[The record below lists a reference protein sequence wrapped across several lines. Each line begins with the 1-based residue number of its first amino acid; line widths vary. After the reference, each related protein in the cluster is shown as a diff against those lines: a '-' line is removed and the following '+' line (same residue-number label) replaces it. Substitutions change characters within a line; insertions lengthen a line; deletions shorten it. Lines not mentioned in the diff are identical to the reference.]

1 MVPGILLPIPNNL
14 LLPFVNSD
22 LNFAY
27 FPFSMS
33 ISKLTSDKVKER
45 ADIVDVVGDYV
56 QLKKKGQNMWACCP
70 FHGEKSPSFSVSP
83 AKQIY
88 KCFGCG
94 KAGDPIQFVM
104 DIEGIGFQ
112 EAIRH
117 LAGKY
122 GIEVEEESARTPEQN
137 LEQNE
142 RESLF
147 IAMNF
152 AKDFFVKNLQ
162 TEEGRSIGLSYFK
175 ERGFTPQI
183 IEKFDLGY
191 ALEGWDH
198 LLKSAKAAGFQEDIL
213 LKAGL
218 ILQKEGDAS
227 RVYDRFR
234 GRVTF
239 TIHNN
244 SGKPIGFGARILTK
258 DKTQPKY
265 INSPETP
272 IYHKSDVL
280 YGIFQAKKAIR
291 DLDNCFLVE
300 GYTDVIS
307 MHLSG
312 IENVVASSG
321 TSLTEGQIKLIKR
334 FTNQVTVLYDGDAA
348 GIKASLRGIDLLL
361 EGGLNVKAVVFPD
374 GDDPDSYS
382 RKVGSQAF
390 QDYLKANSRDFI
402 GFKIGLYQD
411 EFARDPIRKAE
422 VIREVVQSIGKIPD
436 PIVRSVYAKEA
447 SGLLQIEEE
456 IIHAEL
462 NKTLIKSQ
470 KDQFQKAKEEAE
482 AEEKLEE
489 LIPSKTQISVEDSLR
504 IQERETIRLLLNY
517 GFQKLDEENLHLCH
531 YLLSETQEIEF
542 HTPIYQRILKMY
554 RDCLSKGEIPDTDF
568 FVAQRDAEVRQEV
581 IDLISPRH
589 EVSSHW
595 HERHQIFITTESD
608 DLAST
613 AFKSIL
619 RLKRRLV
626 YKMMDEAK
634 QKIKS
639 AESEGLSAE
648 KVFELQQ
655 VYFELKKVQLQIDK
669 ELGIVIG

>member
-1 MVPGILLPIPNNL
+1 
-14 LLPFVNSD
+14 
-22 LNFAY
+22 
-27 FPFSMS
+27 MS

-45 ADIVDVVGDYV
+45 ADIVEVVGDYV
-56 QLKKKGQNMWACCP
+56 PLKKKGQNMWACCP

-104 DIEGIGFQ
+104 DIEGVGFQ

-122 GIEVEEESARTPEQN
+122 GIEVEEDEARTPEQN

-147 IAMNF
+147 IALNF

-175 ERGFTPQI
+175 ERGFNPQI

-191 ALEGWDH
+191 ALDGWDH
-198 LLKSAKAAGFQEDIL
+198 FLKAAKAAGFEEEIL

-218 ILQKEGDAS
+218 ILQKEGDPN
-227 RVYDRFR
+227 RLYDRFR

-239 TIHNN
+239 AIHNI

-258 DKTQPKY
+258 EKNQPKY

-280 YGIFQAKKAIR
+280 YGMFQAKKAIR

-312 IENVVASSG
+312 IENVVSSSG

-348 GIKASLRGIDLLL
+348 GIKASIRGIDLLL

-390 QDYLKANSRDFI
+390 QDYLKENSRDFI
-402 GFKIGLYQD
+402 GFKIGLYQE

-422 VIREVVQSIGKIPD
+422 VIREIVQSIGKIPD
-436 PIVRSVYAKEA
+436 PIIRSVYAKEA

-456 IIHAEL
+456 IIHSEL
-462 NKTLIKSQ
+462 NKSLIKSQ
-470 KDQFQKAKEEAE
+470 KDHFQKVKEEEEAVAKEIEQSEIISNLKRVPNLISDALFDSERKLISFLIKYGHLKMGEEIFAYQYIYDELNGVTLLDESNQDLMYSSLIHFNSTQEEFYNSPQFQRLKKELKDLIYGFLFEKYSISE
-482 AEEKLEE
+482 TWKTHGIFIEEIHDKL
-489 LIPSKTQISVEDSLR
+489 DSALF
-504 IQERETIRLLLNY
+504 ETISLYKRDRVEQLINEERKNLKFNDSEGLVDESIRIIQSLLEIRK
-517 GFQKLDEENLHLCH
+517 KLDE
-531 YLLSETQEIEF
+531 
-542 HTPIYQRILKMY
+542 P
-554 RDCLSKGEIPDTDF
+554 
-568 FVAQRDAEVRQEV
+568 
-581 IDLISPRH
+581 
-589 EVSSHW
+589 
-595 HERHQIFITTESD
+595 
-608 DLAST
+608 LA
-613 AFKSIL
+613 IV
-619 RLKRRLV
+619 KRR
-626 YKMMDEAK
+626 
-634 QKIKS
+634 
-639 AESEGLSAE
+639 
-648 KVFELQQ
+648 
-655 VYFELKKVQLQIDK
+655 
-669 ELGIVIG
+669 

>member
-1 MVPGILLPIPNNL
+1 
-14 LLPFVNSD
+14 
-22 LNFAY
+22 
-27 FPFSMS
+27 MS
-33 ISKLTSDKVKER
+33 VSKLTTDKVKER
-45 ADIVDVVGDYV
+45 ADIVEVVGDYV
-56 QLKKKGQNMWACCP
+56 PLKKKGQNMWACCP

-83 AKQIY
+83 SKQIY
-88 KCFGCG
+88 KCFGCS
-94 KAGDPIQFVM
+94 KAGDPIQFIM

-122 GIEVEEESARTPEQN
+122 GIEVEEDDARTPEQD
-137 LEQNE
+137 LAQNE

-147 IAMNF
+147 IALNF

-162 TEEGRSIGLSYFK
+162 SEEGRSIGLSYFK

-191 ALEGWDH
+191 ALDGWDYFMKAA
-198 LLKSAKAAGFQEDIL
+198 KSAGFEEEIL

-218 ILQKEGDAS
+218 ILQKEGDPS

-239 TIHNN
+239 TIHNI

-258 DKTQPKY
+258 EKNQPKY

-280 YGIFQAKKAIR
+280 YGIYQAKKAIR

-312 IENVVASSG
+312 IENVAASSG

-334 FTNQVTVLYDGDAA
+334 FTNQVTVLYDGDPA
-348 GIKASLRGIDLLL
+348 GIKASIRGIDLLL

-374 GDDPDSYS
+374 GEDPDSYS

-390 QDYLKANSRDFI
+390 QDYLKENSRDFI

-411 EFARDPIRKAE
+411 EFSRDPIRKAE
-422 VIREVVQSIGKIPD
+422 VIREIVQSIGKIPD
-436 PIVRSVYAKEA
+436 PIVRSVYAREA
-447 SGLLQIEEE
+447 SGLLQIEED

-462 NKTLIKSQ
+462 NKSLIKSS
-470 KDQFQKAKEEAE
+470 KEHFQKAKEEVE
-482 AEEKLEE
+482 AEGKLEE
-489 LIPSKTQISVEDSLR
+489 LIPTKNQLSFLEKLSIH
-504 IQERETIRLLLNY
+504 EREILRLMALY
-517 GFQKLDEENLHLCH
+517 AGENLADDGNTVLD
-531 YLLSETQEIEF
+531 YLLSETLETKFQTSNYEKIYGLFREITTKG
-542 HTPIYQRILKMY
+542 HGRDLKTLL
-554 RDCLSKGEIPDTDF
+554 DNFPTQTKTEI
-568 FVAQRDAEVRQEV
+568 
-581 IDLISPRH
+581 IDLVQQRWEISPHWTGRH
-589 EVSSHW
+589 GILVP
-595 HERHQIFITTESD
+595 TEKD
-608 DLAST
+608 DLAASSYR
-613 AFKSIL
+613 ALLWYK
-619 RLKRRLV
+619 KRYVEKL
-626 YKMMDEAK
+626 MAEASLN
-634 QKIKS
+634 IKS
-639 AESEGLSAE
+639 SVANFEEFE
-648 KVFELQQ
+648 KILVLQNIFLE
-655 VYFELKKVQLQIDK
+655 VKKVQVLLSK

>member
-1 MVPGILLPIPNNL
+1 MVLENL
-14 LLPFVNSD
+14 LLPIVNSEI
-22 LNFAY
+22 NFVS
-27 FPFSMS
+27 FSLPMS

-45 ADIVDVVGDYV
+45 ADIVEVVGDYV
-56 QLKKKGQNMWACCP
+56 PLKKKGQNMWACCP
-70 FHGEKSPSFSVSP
+70 FHGEKTPSFSISP

-122 GIEVEEESARTPEQN
+122 GIEVEEDETRTPEQN

-147 IAMNF
+147 IALNF
-152 AKDFFVKNLQ
+152 AKDFFVKNLETQ
-162 TEEGRSIGLSYFK
+162 EGKSIGVSYFK

-183 IEKFDLGY
+183 IQKFDLGY
-191 ALEGWDH
+191 ALDGWDH
-198 LLKSAKAAGFQEDIL
+198 LLKAAKSAGFQEDIL

-218 ILQKEGDAS
+218 ILQKEGDQE
-227 RVYDRFR
+227 RTYDRFR
-234 GRVTF
+234 NRVTF
-239 TIHNN
+239 TIHNI

-258 DKTQPKY
+258 DKNQPKY

-280 YGIFQAKKAIR
+280 YGMFQAKKAIR
-291 DLDNCFLVE
+291 DFDNCFLVE

-334 FTNQVTVLYDGDAA
+334 FTNQVTVLYDGDNA

-374 GDDPDSYS
+374 GEDPDSFS

-402 GFKIGLYQD
+402 GFKIGLYR
-411 EFARDPIRKAE
+411 EEIAKDPIRKAE

-436 PIVRSVYAKEA
+436 PIIRSVYTKEA
-447 SGLLQIEEE
+447 SGLMEIEEG
-456 IIHAEL
+456 ILLSEL
-462 NKTLIKSQ
+462 NKILVKTQ
-470 KDQFQKAKEEAE
+470 KDQFQKAKEEKE
-482 AEEKLEE
+482 AEEQLEE
-489 LIPSKTQISVEDSLR
+489 LIPTQVEISSEETLSL
-504 IQERETIRLLLNY
+504 QEKETIRLLINY
-517 GFQKLDEENLHLCH
+517 GWQKLGHEDLHLCQ
-531 YLLSETQEIEF
+531 YLLSETEGIAFQ
-542 HTPIYQRILKMY
+542 TPIYQKILTLY
-554 RDCLSKGEIPDTDF
+554 RKALSQGEIPTHDYF
-568 FVAQRDAEVRQEV
+568 ISQRDAEIKQVV
-581 IDLISPRH
+581 IDMITPRH
-589 EVSSHW
+589 EISTHW
-595 HERHQIFITTESD
+595 HERHQIFIVTEAD
-608 DLAST
+608 DLAQT

-626 YKMMDEAK
+626 QKMMEEAK

-639 AESEGLSAE
+639 AETEKLEAD

-655 VYFELKKVQLQIDK
+655 VYFELKKVQLEIDK

>member
-1 MVPGILLPIPNNL
+1 
-14 LLPFVNSD
+14 
-22 LNFAY
+22 
-27 FPFSMS
+27 MS

-45 ADIVDVVGDYV
+45 ADIVEVVGDYV
-56 QLKKKGQNMWACCP
+56 PLKKKGQNMWACCP

-104 DIEGIGFQ
+104 DIEGVGFQ

-122 GIEVEEESARTPEQN
+122 GIEVEEDEARTPEQN

-147 IAMNF
+147 IALNF

-175 ERGFTPQI
+175 ERGFNPQI

-191 ALEGWDH
+191 ALDGWDH
-198 LLKSAKAAGFQEDIL
+198 FLKAAKAAGFEEEIL

-218 ILQKEGDAS
+218 ILQKEGDPN
-227 RVYDRFR
+227 RLYDRFR

-239 TIHNN
+239 AIHNI

-258 DKTQPKY
+258 EKNQPKY

-280 YGIFQAKKAIR
+280 YGMFQAKKAIR

-312 IENVVASSG
+312 IENVVSSSG

-348 GIKASLRGIDLLL
+348 GIKASIRGIDLLL

-390 QDYLKANSRDFI
+390 QDYLKENSRDFI
-402 GFKIGLYQD
+402 GFKIGLYQE

-422 VIREVVQSIGKIPD
+422 VIREIVQSIGKIPD
-436 PIVRSVYAKEA
+436 PIIRSVYAKEA

-456 IIHAEL
+456 IIHSEL
-462 NKTLIKSQ
+462 NKSLIKSQ
-470 KDQFQKAKEEAE
+470 KDHFQKVKEEAE

-489 LIPSKTQISVEDSLR
+489 LVPTQTQISIADTLR
-504 IQERETIRLLLNY
+504 IQEKETIRLLLNY
-517 GFQKLDEENLHLCH
+517 GWQKLDNEELHLCH
-531 YLLSETQEIEF
+531 YLMSETAEIEF
-542 HTPIYQRILKMY
+542 QTPIYQKVLKIY
-554 RDCLSKGEIPDTDF
+554 CDSLLKGQIPSTDF
-568 FVAQRDAEVRQEV
+568 FISQSDAAVKQEV

-589 EVSSHW
+589 EVSTYW
-595 HERHQIFITTESD
+595 HDRHQIFITTESD
-608 DLAST
+608 DLAGT

-626 YKMMDEAK
+626 HKMMDEAK

-639 AESEGLSAE
+639 AELEHLDEA